1 LPKRIAVIDSSCIIS
16 LDALNLLPQL
26 TFLFEK
32 IHIPKAV
39 RRELYDVRAT
49 RDRLRALLRQY
60 AVIRRCNDYDQ
71 GAVNVLWSER
81 HAEGSRDLGEVEAI
95 VQAAK
100 LGATVVVDDQ
110 WGRELAERYRLDYH
124 GTLWILERLC
134 ELKLLSTAVLRVHL
148 LTLQARGRYFPLDA
162 ANSLLERLGEQR
174 I

>member
-1 LPKRIAVIDSSCIIS
+1 MPKRSAVIDSSCIIS
-16 LDALNLLPQL
+16 LDVLNLLPQL
-26 TFLFEK
+26 TYLFES

-39 RRELYDVRAT
+39 RRELYDVRST

-71 GAVNVLWSER
+71 AAVNILWAER
-81 HAEGSRDLGEVEAI
+81 HSEGSKDLGEVEAV

-100 LGATVVVDDQ
+100 LGAVIVVDDP

-134 ELKLLSTAVLRVHL
+134 ELRLLFPAVLREHL
-148 LTLQARGRYFPLDA
+148 LTLRARGRHFPLAA
-162 ANSLLERLGEQR
+162 ANSLLERLGQKS